1 MTQHPPN
8 MSNTG
13 RPPVHPHS
21 WREIING
28 SLEENFVSMA
38 LGTFNELIKINFIP
52 TMSREH
58 IQLLLYL
65 TTGPVDRAISKRA
78 LNILH
83 KLLSLHQPSSISQA
97 LPFHPSASKS
107 KEDTPV
113 WLQWDYKRSDLHK
126 SVWKRMKE
134 CLDEGIWALLWEY
147 RAKDATDIKKR
158 KHRGDIDDDTGDY
171 EEEGDRKRKVSENG
185 WNLLGWLIEF
195 WEKDKLE
202 NSAGQIGY
210 SPLFMKQLPRPFDR
224 SGQLPRNDASVPL
237 FILKSACTFTGLGSS
252 ETRDSRIALAVKLL
266 SLVIDATSGPIPPF
280 HPESLSSS
288 ILHTLQSHSTSDVQR
303 IIKGLETLGH
313 WRASTHILTLLI
325 ESLGA
330 TRNMKMQD
338 RKAKHQF
345 EYDSQYRLNRPD
357 IRYLLQQ
364 ILLTSSKENNEQSK
378 ICIYKVQLLRI
389 ITTHRSQIGNEE
401 EMREMHRIRD
411 DSRWW
416 ADFDRTNELEMIDL
430 KRVLESCIKSFIM

>member
-52 TMSREH
+52 TIEH

-202 NSAGQIGY
+202 NSAGQIGKAFIY
-210 SPLFMKQLPRPFDR
+210 TFQGIISFERLLILDDR
-224 SGQLPRNDASVPL
+224 SLPD
-237 FILKSACTFTGLGSS
+237 
-252 ETRDSRIALAVKLL
+252 RIF
-266 SLVIDATSGPIPPF
+266 SLVHETA
-280 HPESLSSS
+280 PETVRQKWS
-288 ILHTLQSHSTSDVQR
+288 ITP
-303 IIKGLETLGH
+303 K
-313 WRASTHILTLLI
+313 
-325 ESLGA
+325 
-330 TRNMKMQD
+330 
-338 RKAKHQF
+338 
-345 EYDSQYRLNRPD
+345 
-357 IRYLLQQ
+357 
-364 ILLTSSKENNEQSK
+364 
-378 ICIYKVQLLRI
+378 
-389 ITTHRSQIGNEE
+389 
-401 EMREMHRIRD
+401 
-411 DSRWW
+411 
-416 ADFDRTNELEMIDL
+416 
-430 KRVLESCIKSFIM
+430 